1 VGRFK
6 PDPTTYRHAAQVMDV
21 HVSKS
26 MLISAH
32 DWDVAGAVGAGAS
45 AAFVRR
51 PGYVWSLPGPLPETI
66 GTDLKEIADEL
77 IG

>member
-1 VGRFK
+1 
-6 PDPTTYRHAAQVMDV
+6 MDV

-51 PGYVWSLPGPLPETI
+51 PGYLWSLPGPMPETV
-66 GTDLKEIADEL
+66 GANLKEIADRL
-77 IG
+77 VG